1 MASTQLEPFQ
11 ERAIAHIRAQAI
23 KLRPDAQ
30 ATLQHIYRMS
40 NLSTAALAE
49 TKAIIRKHA
58 RVALHF
64 HPDRPT
70 KNSTGQVRLVA
81 RALLEDGIYK
91 SQFETGIS
99 NGLVAMHAGGLRDV
113 WEQKL
118 FNGAY
123 QDEAVPACHRPKY
136 GALDLMR
143 NADGPAPRFGSCY
156 LLLKPEV
163 SARSTFTFGG
173 SQDSPKYC
181 GTADESDAI
190 LSALMEECFVRD
202 FALGVKDVRP
212 AQVATYIEALKEPMP
227 SQEMFGKMP
236 ASRNLDHMIEAQVH
250 GPVRLDTDVE
260 ALVADPSFRGTE
272 VGRDLEAMAE
282 RYDIPLRYHSGFALD
297 VNAVPMN
304 YRGSTMPSLA
314 ARVAKEGVVDTAC
327 LGAAVQALALNP
339 DSWADRGSFAEVLQ
353 ELKLLWHV
361 LVRYGV
367 PK

>member
-1 MASTQLEPFQ
+1 MASTHLEPFQ
-11 ERAIAHIRAQAI
+11 ERAIAYIRAQAI

-40 NLSTAALAE
+40 NLSTTALDE
-49 TKAIIRKHA
+49 TKATIRKHA
-58 RVALHF
+58 KVALHF

-70 KNSTGQVRLVA
+70 KSSTGQVRLVA
-81 RALLEDGIYK
+81 RALLEDGTYK

-99 NGLVAMHAGGLRDV
+99 NGLVATHAGGLRDV

-123 QDEAVPACHRPKY
+123 QDEAVLPCHRPKY

-143 NADGPAPRFGSCY
+143 QADGPAPRFGSCY

-163 SARSTFTFGG
+163 SARATFTFGG
-173 SQDSPKYC
+173 SQDDPKYC

-202 FALGVKDVRP
+202 CALGVENVRP
-212 AQVATYIEALKEPMP
+212 AQVATYIEALKEAMP
-227 SQEMFGKMP
+227 PQEVFGKM
-236 ASRNLDHMIEAQVH
+236 AVSRNLDHMIEAQIH

-272 VGRDLEAMAE
+272 IGQALDAMAE
-282 RYDIPLRYHSGFALD
+282 RYKIPLRYHGGFALD
-297 VNAVPMN
+297 VGAVPLD
-304 YRGSTMPSLA
+304 YRGSSMPSLA

-327 LGAAVQALALNP
+327 LGAAVQALTLDP
-339 DSWADRGSFAEVLQ
+339 ESWADRGTLEEVLQ